1 MREYTAYIV
10 DTEFVWGYQTNVA
23 GLSKTPPS
31 FTYPPPTTFLGA
43 ITEAIAKRKG
53 LGESSY
59 IRTLNELV
67 EPLLAIA
74 IKPKNIYP
82 LKTLDINRVIAVRSS
97 SVKLPSGKSIQ
108 VQHPDPEHI
117 DKAFDAPARGKTV
130 ASPVGGPPTIT
141 WILVFAKEPAS
152 LDARDLWRIHRLG
165 TKESVV
171 SVTRVEKT
179 KATVAEEG
187 KARTEYSVPLRYVKS
202 FVPKIGSEWIIE
214 SYADPFRPFNGDS
227 PATRYVAGDTVL
239 FALPLNKGSLMPSV
253 ASVEV
258 GEGGAVYRVGKA
270 SVVGV
275 MKG

>member
-67 EPLLAIA
+67 EPLVAIA
-74 IKPKNIYP
+74 IKPRNIYP
-82 LKTLDINRVIAVRSS
+82 LKTLDINRVIAV
-97 SVKLPSGKSIQ
+97 KEAAGKKF
-108 VQHPDPEHI
+108 PDPDEP
-117 DKAFDAPARGKTV
+117 DKSFDAPARGKTV
-130 ASPVGGPPTIT
+130 ASPVGGPPIIT
-141 WILVFAKEPAS
+141 WVLVFAKEPAS

-187 KARTEYSVPLRYVKS
+187 KARTEYSVPLRYVKR
-202 FVPKIGSEWIIE
+202 FIPRIGSEWIIE
-214 SYADPFRPFNGDS
+214 TYADPFRPFNGDS

-239 FALPLNKGSLMPSV
+239 FALPLNKGSLMLSV
-253 ASVEV
+253 ANVEV